1 MRKLLALI
9 GLLCAF
15 NIQAQEPTTINGVT
29 AQEMQKMIAQSE
41 ARTEA
46 KIVKSLEKTFQT
58 QLNKNTA
65 TLQKKIDNL
74 SYVNTKQT
82 QKIDSQAATI
92 TALENQI
99 KTMGGK
105 VSQVETSNN
114 AQNTTITAME
124 TSVNDLEESTNDKVD
139 TIYAKISSVTTFW
152 AGAIVIVLL
161 LGIGLFVSLNKK
173 VKSAKETIDSKLQKT
188 EDMIKEDGWN
198 LFHDKLVKFMA
209 SRKA

>member
-15 NIQAQEPTTINGVT
+15 NLQAQEPTTFNGVT
-29 AQEMQKMIAQSE
+29 AQEMQKKIAQSE

-46 KIVKSLEKTFQT
+46 KIVKALEKTFQA
-58 QLNKNTA
+58 QLSKNTA
-65 TLQKKIDNL
+65 ALQKKIDNL
-74 SYVNTKQT
+74 SYVNTKQAKQLDT
-82 QKIDSQAATI
+82 QSATI

-105 VSQVETSNN
+105 VNQVETSNN

-124 TSVNDLEESTNDKVD
+124 TSVSELETSTNDKVD
-139 TIYAKISSVTTFW
+139 TIYAKISSVTTIW
-152 AGAIVIVLL
+152 MIAIIVVLV
-161 LGIGLFVSLNKK
+161 LGVLLFVSLNKK
-173 VKSAKETIDSKLQKT
+173 VKSAKETIDTKLQKT

-209 SRKA
+209 MRKS